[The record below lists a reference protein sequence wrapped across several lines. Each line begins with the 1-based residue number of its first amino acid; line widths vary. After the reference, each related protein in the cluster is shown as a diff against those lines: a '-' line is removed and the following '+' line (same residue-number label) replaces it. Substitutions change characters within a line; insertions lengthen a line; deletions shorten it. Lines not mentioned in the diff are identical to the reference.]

1 LEVFKEDIIK
11 SLGTSDPMKTVYLR
25 GWPID
30 QPGYL
35 YAKKFQEI
43 FAKHQG
49 IPENQII
56 VFFDKSKRVY
66 VQFREKMPIN
76 DNFYNISNFVY
87 QVIINLLFILCVCVC
102 VCVCVYVCVCVCAR
116 VRQIYVCVI

>member
-1 LEVFKEDIIK
+1 MQNLEIYKENIVM
-11 SLGTSDPMKTVYLR
+11 SLGTLDPMKTVYLK
-25 GWPID
+25 GWPLN

-49 IPENQII
+49 IPENQIV

-66 VQFREKMPIN
+66 VQFCEKTPIN

-87 QVIINLLFILCVCVC
+87 QVIINLLFMLHICM
-102 VCVCVYVCVCVCAR
+102 YECAF
-116 VRQIYVCVI
+116 VRQVCVIIIYN